1 MITPAVAEFPSFRV
15 SASTKL
21 GRSPRGSV
29 TSTGSGNS
37 PVTRAENAAFAAA
50 VAQVPV
56 VQPRRNGRS
65 CRSMRQPLVPD
76 TAIVITGAQDDDG
89 PGCFGGSAD
98 IEVKARGL
106 IIAAP
111 HSGAGKTT
119 ATLALLAA
127 LRRRG
132 VIVRA
137 AKAGP
142 DYIDPA
148 FHAAVTGTS
157 SVNIDSWAM
166 PGKLLDAL
174 ADQTSDG
181 ADLVVIEGVMG
192 LFDGAADAGAA
203 PGRRGATADL
213 AAHFGLPV
221 VLVIDVA
228 RQAQSA
234 AAMVRGFATHDPSV
248 RIAGVIL
255 NRVGSERHRAFVA
268 DAIAALD
275 IPVLGALP
283 REAALALPERHLG
296 LVQASEHPDFAAL
309 IDRLAATAE
318 TYFDLDAITA
328 CAGPFTIA
336 PITQGALAL
345 PPPGQRIAL
354 ASDRAFSFV
363 YPHLI
368 NAWRGAGAEIELF
381 SPLADEPPPPGADCC
396 WLPGGYPE
404 LHADALAGARTFS
417 AGLRRF
423 AETRPVHGECGGYM
437 VLGES
442 LEDAARPPPRH
453 DRVAQP
459 RDKLRPAETSS
470 RLSHRPAAL
479 GEHPRRR
486 GSADSRP

>member
-1 MITPAVAEFPSFRV
+1 M
-15 SASTKL
+15 
-21 GRSPRGSV
+21 
-29 TSTGSGNS
+29 
-37 PVTRAENAAFAAA
+37 TRAENAAFAAA

-76 TAIVITGAQDDDG
+76 TAIVITGAKDDDG
-89 PGCFGGSAD
+89 PGCFDGSAD
-98 IEVKARGL
+98 IEMKARGL

-174 ADQTSDG
+174 ADQASDG

-234 AAMVRGFATHDPSV
+234 AAMVRGFATHDPS
-248 RIAGVIL
+248 RP
-255 NRVGSERHRAFVA
+255 HR
-268 DAIAALD
+268 
-275 IPVLGALP
+275 
-283 REAALALPERHLG
+283 RCHS
-296 LVQASEHPDFAAL
+296 QS
-309 IDRLAATAE
+309 
-318 TYFDLDAITA
+318 
-328 CAGPFTIA
+328 
-336 PITQGALAL
+336 
-345 PPPGQRIAL
+345 
-354 ASDRAFSFV
+354 
-363 YPHLI
+363 
-368 NAWRGAGAEIELF
+368 
-381 SPLADEPPPPGADCC
+381 
-396 WLPGGYPE
+396 
-404 LHADALAGARTFS
+404 
-417 AGLRRF
+417 RR
-423 AETRPVHGECGGYM
+423 
-437 VLGES
+437 
-442 LEDAARPPPRH
+442 
-453 DRVAQP
+453 Q
-459 RDKLRPAETSS
+459 
-470 RLSHRPAAL
+470 
-479 GEHPRRR
+479 
-486 GSADSRP
+486 